1 MWVYPW
7 PSIQPVAWDDKDFE
21 PQQIFDHIREVLER
35 PEMNENSAMIL
46 NLGLHYM
53 ESTSLANYQ
62 ILLKGVIDLL
72 NERNKGNGEL
82 RYKTRVIWKTTTSMN
97 KEKDIESRLK
107 SDWQRFLNP
116 TVGKYLV

>member
-1 MWVYPW
+1 MYPW
-7 PSIQPVAWDDKDFE
+7 PRIRPVAWDDKDFG
-21 PQQIFDHIREVLER
+21 PQQILDHIRGVLER

-53 ESTSLANYQ
+53 ESTSLANYW

-72 NERNKGNGEL
+72 NEGNKGNGEL
-82 RYKTRVIWKTTTSMN
+82 RYKTHVIWKTTTSMN

-107 SDWQRFLNP
+107 TDWQRFLNP
-116 TVGKYLV
+116 KVGKYLV